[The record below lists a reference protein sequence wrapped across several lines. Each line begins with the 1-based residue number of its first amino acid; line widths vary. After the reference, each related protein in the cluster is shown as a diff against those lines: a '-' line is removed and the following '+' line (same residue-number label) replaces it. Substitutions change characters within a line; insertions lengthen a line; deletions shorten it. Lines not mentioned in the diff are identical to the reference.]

1 MNFNSLLEEEIK
13 QCSQWVYEYLKN
25 KLEEEPFRI
34 FRPMPAP
41 IDKIQN
47 RHRWRIIIKGNMTNQ
62 ANEILNQCLKEIYGK
77 DLKTTRVTID
87 VNPNNMI

>member
-62 ANEILNQCLKEIYGK
+62 ANEILNQCLKEIYSK

-87 VNPNNMI
+87 VNPNNMM